1 MAFGLY
7 NAVIVA
13 GSVALEPVFKKM
25 AEKLHINTESKGWK
39 VFKIVRTF
47 LILGISKILVK
58 AASLKMAVKTIVK
71 IFTSFNLAFGSE
83 MVKYGFD
90 LGYKNNIVLG
100 LAVLLLFIISLL
112 QENGVK
118 IRESV
123 GKKFIVI
130 RWLLYFLLLIIILV
144 FGIYGPEYDA
154 ASFIYQT
161 Y

>member
-1 MAFGLY
+1 
-7 NAVIVA
+7 
-13 GSVALEPVFKKM
+13 
-25 AEKLHINTESKGWK
+25 
-39 VFKIVRTF
+39 
-47 LILGISKILVK
+47 
-58 AASLKMAVKTIVK
+58 MAVKTIVK

-123 GKKFIVI
+123 GKKFIVV